1 MQTILIDDKWA
12 ETIQLFGDTESVI
25 KEALKLYSVEQ
36 CKQRFQKA
44 AKQLAVYNEKYNC
57 NYDYFKHAIQTDE
70 NFLSKIESQNPLW
83 EEDAMEWEYWSEE
96 YQEWQNRLEDIL
108 KH

>member
-1 MQTILIDDKWA
+1 MQTILIDDKWI

-25 KEALKLYSVEQ
+25 REALKLYSVEQ
-36 CKQRFQKA
+36 CRQRIRKADFQLSA
-44 AKQLAVYNEKYNC
+44 YNKKYNC
-57 NYDYFKHAIQTDE
+57 NYDYFKHAVQTDKK
-70 NFLSKIESQNPLW
+70 FLSKIEAQNPLW

-96 YQEWQNRLEDIL
+96 YQEWKKRLENIL